1 MIPKNAT
8 PVERILASL
17 DEESAEAENY
27 SASEIELLPIA
38 EIETRLDEL
47 GIGSSLSPYIKGV
60 AFGYGQ
66 PFFVPSPAYRFPEC
80 AEGVKGPKR
89 LAALWRLCRPPSQK
103 VIDALSEDQPNW
115 LQLQTRLRELS
126 HKVIDALSE
135 DQDGQDDE
143 IERLPLERV
152 TVKLNNAGLNYL
164 AGLERVRE
172 LVGAT
177 AEYKK
182 EDGAKPASHDEKRK
196 IFERH
201 FLLGKLSGDEIDTLL
216 HYARVERYPAGREVF
231 SKGSAGASMM
241 AVLRGTLKMSSV
253 SPEGKE
259 VVFNLMNPGDCFGEI
274 TLLDGEARSTDA
286 VAMNDCELLVLQRRD
301 FMPILEKRADICL
314 ILLKVLCQRL
324 RQTTEQ
330 VEDVLFRHLESRVA
344 KALVHLAESVGLH
357 GVRGPSVEIHVCQR
371 ELGNMAGG
379 SRESVNK
386 HLQIWHRQ
394 GLIDLSRGS
403 IIIRDVEAIKRLAG
417 YAAKGMAG
425 PSSAGRTLLSDQ
437 P

>member
-27 SASEIELLPIA
+27 SASEIEVLPIT

-47 GIGSSLSPYIKGV
+47 GIGSSLSPYINGV
-60 AFGYGQ
+60 AFGY
-66 PFFVPSPAYRFPEC
+66 AR
-80 AEGVKGPKR
+80 
-89 LAALWRLCRPPSQK
+89 PSQE

-115 LQLQTRLRELS
+115 QQLQTRLRKLS
-126 HKVIDALSE
+126 QKVIGALSE

-201 FLLGKLSGDEIDTLL
+201 FLFGKLSANEVDALIR
-216 HYARVERYPAGREVF
+216 YARVERYRAGREIF
-231 SKGSAGASMM
+231 AKGSPGQSLMG
-241 AVLRGTLKMSSV
+241 VLRGSVKISSL
-253 SPEGKE
+253 SDSGKE
-259 VVFNLMNPGDCFGEI
+259 IVFTIFNAGEIFGEI
-274 TLLDGEARSTDA
+274 AVLDGDERSADA
-286 VAMNDCELLVLQRRD
+286 TAMTDCELLVVNRRD
-301 FMPILEKRADICL
+301 LLPVLENRAEVCM
-314 ILLKVLCQRL
+314 ILLKILCRRL
-324 RQTTEQ
+324 RLTTQQ
-330 VEDVLFRHLESRVA
+330 VEDVMFRHLESRVA

-379 SRESVNK
+379 SRESANK

-394 GLIDLSRGS
+394 GLIDLSKGS

-417 YAAKGMAG
+417 CAAKGMAG
-425 PSSAGRTLLSDQ
+425 PSSASRTPLSDQ